1 MTDILFEYGI
11 IDSVTKV
18 SKNSDYEPLID
29 KINSNIDEIVRI
41 GELFNNGDNVL
52 ELFQVIDSGIER
64 LDSLVSDEKKE
75 L

>member
-1 MTDILFEYGI
+1 M
-11 IDSVTKV
+11 

-29 KINSNIDEIVRI
+29 KINSNIDEIVKI

-64 LDSLVSDEKKE
+64 LDSLVSDDKKE

>member
-1 MTDILFEYGI
+1 
-11 IDSVTKV
+11 V

-64 LDSLVSDEKKE
+64 LDSLVSDDKKE